1 MKKSTIITLSA
12 IGAIFILILGYIGA
26 FISQYNTAKNL
37 GFACDAKLK
46 ANSAVFDSMWKT
58 IAQTSQIPGE
68 KAKQVK
74 EILRAYVEGRGG
86 NDGGKVVTMVRE
98 AVPGIEL
105 PDYGQLMNIITG
117 SRNTWTAN
125 QEELVD
131 VVNTYNKYITDMG
144 AVRPLV
150 KMFGGFQV
158 KEAKVITSSK
168 TDEAFSTQK
177 DNDVGLFGGNGV
189 EKN

>member
-26 FISQYNTAKNL
+26 FIAQYNTAKNL

-46 ANSAVFDSMWKT
+46 ANSASFDNMFKK

-68 KAKQVK
+68 KARQVK
-74 EILRAYVEGRGG
+74 EILGAYVEGRGG
-86 NDGGKVVTMVRE
+86 NDAGKVVTMIRE
-98 AVPGIEL
+98 AVPNIEL
-105 PDYGQLMNIITG
+105 PEYGQLMNIITG
-117 SRNTWTAN
+117 SRDTWTRN

-131 VVNTYNKYITDMG
+131 VVNNYNKYITDVG
-144 AVRPLV
+144 FIRPFV
-150 KMFGGFQV
+150 KMAGGFEM